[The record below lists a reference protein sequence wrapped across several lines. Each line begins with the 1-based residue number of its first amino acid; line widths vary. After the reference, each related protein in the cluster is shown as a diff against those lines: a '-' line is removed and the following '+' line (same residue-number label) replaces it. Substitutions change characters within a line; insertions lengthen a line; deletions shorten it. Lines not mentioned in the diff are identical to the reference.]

1 MLMQHIG
8 EFKRDA
14 IITPLVMIGEVVCE
28 MIVPLLMATLIDNG
42 VEKDDMQVVV
52 RTSLI
57 MLVVVLCGLTVG
69 CLGSVFGSMAAAG
82 FARNLRQDQ
91 CNAIQT
97 FSFSNTDRF
106 STPSLV
112 TRLTTDV
119 MNIQNAFMM
128 ILRMAP
134 RAFSSLLVAMCMV
147 FVVSGRMAPIYLGA
161 NLIVAGDLNAGD
173 LTSLFMYCI
182 SILMSLGML
191 SMTIVMITMSSA
203 SARRVVEVFTE
214 QCDMPAAKRRSPS
227 SRMGP

>member
-42 VEKDDMQVVV
+42 VEKGDMQVVV

-97 FSFSNTDRF
+97 FSLSNTDRF
-106 STPSLV
+106 STSVVSLV

-128 ILRMAP
+128 ILRMVP

-173 LTSLFMYCI
+173 LTSLLMYCI
-182 SILMSLGML
+182 NILMSLVML

-203 SARRVVEVFTE
+203 SAPR
-214 QCDMPAAKRRSPS
+214 RRSVH
-227 SRMGP
+227 RTV